1 MSHGGTGRQ
10 ALGLVLAGLA
20 LVAFLAAAVGIPG
33 RATYGARVSAD
44 EPYYLLSAL
53 SLAEDGDLDI
63 ADELD
68 AERWR
73 TFHEA
78 RLPEQTKPLPDGRRV
93 APHDPLLPVLLV
105 PGMAWA
111 GADGAKL
118 TLALLA
124 GVLAALVGWVA
135 VRRLGVPL
143 LPAALT
149 VGVFSASAPLAA
161 YGHQVYPELPA
172 ALAVTVAVAALTGP
186 LRRGG
191 LVALALAVVALPWL
205 AVKTVPVAATLAA
218 LGLWRLWRRGDRR
231 AAWATVGVLLLA
243 GGLYVGAYQQLYGGW
258 TPYAAGDH
266 FTGGELTVVGNNP
279 NFPGR
284 AIRLIGLLVDRN
296 FGLAAWQPAWL
307 LLVPALMWLLWRR
320 PDTPAAAGEPA
331 PGLAPTGH
339 DRRHHAWAVLALP
352 FGVGYLNATFVALTM
367 HGWWFP
373 GRQLVLVLPLAVLAI
388 AWWLGRLHGRAARW
402 ALGATALLGAL
413 GVWSYAWLA
422 AQAWTGRLTWIV
434 DFTTTA
440 DPWYQAW
447 RTLLPNYGPP
457 M

>member
-1 MSHGGTGRQ
+1 MTQEERGPGEAAPGARTL
-10 ALGLVLAGLA
+10 ALTLAGLA
-20 LVAFLAAAVGIPG
+20 LVAFAAAAVGIPG

-73 TFHEA
+73 AFHEA
-78 RLPEQTKPLPDGRRV
+78 RLPEQTKPLPGGRRV

-105 PGMAWA
+105 PGVAWA

-124 GVLAALVGWVA
+124 GALAALVGWVA

-191 LVALALAVVALPWL
+191 LVALVLAVVALPWL
-205 AVKTVPVAATLAA
+205 AVKTVPIAATLAA
-218 LGLWRLWRRGDRR
+218 LGLWRLWRRGDQGR
-231 AAWATVGVLLLA
+231 ALAAILVLLVA
-243 GGLYVGAYQQLYGGW
+243 GGAYLLTYQTLYGGW

-266 FTGGELTVVGNNP
+266 FTGGELTVVGTSP
-279 NFPGR
+279 NYPGR
-284 AIRLIGLLVDRN
+284 SRRLAGLLVDRN

-307 LLVPALMWLLWRR
+307 LLVPALAWLLWRR
-320 PDTPAAAGEPA
+320 PRG
-331 PGLAPTGH
+331 
-339 DRRHHAWAVLALP
+339 WAVLALP
-352 FGVGYLNATFVALTM
+352 FSVGYLNATFVALTM

-388 AWWLGRLHGRAARW
+388 AWWLGRLRGRARRW

-447 RTLLPNYGPP
+447 RTLLPNHGPP